1 MRGLVFPGEAA
12 GGGGAGHGA
21 AGAAGGARGAAGAG
35 DAGAL
40 PARHLPAGTAGAA
53 RGHRA
58 RRGVAGDPSSAGTD
72 GAGKP
77 QGLGLCVSGK
87 VPWSLEGNGSFGA
100 RSSVGRS
107 CQLLASSHRWSLR
120 VHRVSLAVVKK
131 CDH

>member
-40 PARHLPAGTAGAA
+40 PAGHLPAGTAGAA

-58 RRGVAGDPSSAGTD
+58 RRA
-72 GAGKP
+72 
-77 QGLGLCVSGK
+77 
-87 VPWSLEGNGSFGA
+87 
-100 RSSVGRS
+100 
-107 CQLLASSHRWSLR
+107 LLARANLR
-120 VHRVSLAVVKK
+120 AWVCVFPERCPGPLRAMGVSEQGAL
-131 CDH
+131 